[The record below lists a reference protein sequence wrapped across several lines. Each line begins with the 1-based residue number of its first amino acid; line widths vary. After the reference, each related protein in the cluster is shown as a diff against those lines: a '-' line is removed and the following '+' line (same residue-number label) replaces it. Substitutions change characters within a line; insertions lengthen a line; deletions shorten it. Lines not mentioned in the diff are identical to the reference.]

1 MSCPAA
7 VCVCCGRTHPLLQ
20 VVVANPAVNSKAFLD
35 PAVWLYGVA
44 AVAFGVFS
52 IYLLVARGGRQRAV
66 FLFAGVALSAC
77 WAASSIQY
85 SIDGSW
91 TAWRIAHAFD
101 ALRMA
106 ALFAFMIAV
115 TWRAPANDPTRP
127 ATGAPSPVALL
138 AVAAYAL
145 LCAWLA
151 PPPLGIGGPEG
162 PLSLRFALCL
172 AQALLGL
179 VLVEQVFRRTQSASR
194 WHVRPL
200 CLALA
205 GMFLYDTVYFTDAVV
220 SGGADAHMWT
230 ARGLA
235 HALVIPLFALAA
247 TRNREWNL
255 ALGVSRSVMSGWTVL
270 IASGLYVLAVGGIG
284 YYIRSH
290 GGSWGRALE
299 IAVFFAA
306 LLLLVLVLVSGTF
319 RSKLRVLTS
328 KHFFAY
334 RYDYREEWLRITRAL
349 SETSATPEPCIRAL
363 AELVESPGGALWL
376 KREDSFAPAANLNMS
391 TGPGTEPLASPFA
404 EYLGRT
410 GWVIDLDEFRARPG
424 AYLGLELPAWLA
436 TLPAAWVIV
445 PLAISDGL
453 IGFIVLARP
462 RVKVDLNW
470 EVHDLLKT
478 AGRQIASYLTML
490 QASEQLLE
498 ARKFDAFNRM
508 AAFVVHDLKNLVAQL
523 QLLLRNAERHQ
534 SNPEFQQDMLRTV
547 AHVAGRMNQLMAQLR
562 TANTP
567 IERAQSV
574 DLATIVRRVQAMRA
588 LERGGAELEL
598 EMGVCV
604 LGHADR
610 LERVVGHLVQNA
622 FEATQDNP
630 RVRIRVFRQGD
641 DEGVVEIRDN
651 GVGMTAEFV
660 REQLFRPFQTTKR
673 MGMGIGAYES
683 RQYVGTLRGRITVDS
698 EPGKGTTVAV
708 HLPLAVGP
716 QLNRMQEET
725 A

>member
-1 MSCPAA
+1 M
-7 VCVCCGRTHPLLQ
+7 
-20 VVVANPAVNSKAFLD
+20 NSKAFLD

-44 AVAFGVFS
+44 AVAFGMFS
-52 IYLLVARGGRQRAV
+52 GYLLSAQRGRQRAA
-66 FLFAGVALSAC
+66 FLLAGIVLSAG
-77 WAASSIQY
+77 WAASLVQY
-85 SIDGSW
+85 VLDG
-91 TAWRIAHAFD
+91 TLAAWHIAHVFD
-101 ALRMA
+101 AFRMA
-106 ALFAFMIAV
+106 ALFAFIIALA
-115 TWRAPANDPTRP
+115 WRAPA
-127 ATGAPSPVALL
+127 TGGGEPVAAMPSRAALG

-145 LCAWLA
+145 LCAGLA
-151 PPPLGIGGPEG
+151 PPPHGIGDPDA
-162 PLSLRFALCL
+162 PLSLPYGLGL
-172 AQALLGL
+172 VQALVGL
-179 VLVEQVFRRTQSASR
+179 VLVEQLFRRTQPASR

-205 GMFLYDTVYFTDAVV
+205 GLFLFDTVYFTDALVNG
-220 SGGADAHMWT
+220 SIDRNMWT
-230 ARGLA
+230 ARGAA
-235 HALVIPLFALAA
+235 HALVLPLFALAS

-270 IASGLYVLAVGGIG
+270 IAAGIYVLAIGGIG
-284 YYIRSH
+284 YYVRNL
-290 GGSWGRALE
+290 GGTWGRALE
-299 IAVFFAA
+299 ITLVFGA

-334 RYDYREEWLRITRAL
+334 RYDYRQEWLRITRAL
-349 SETSATPEPCIRAL
+349 AETGATPEPCIRAL
-363 AELVESPGGALWL
+363 AELVESPAGALWL
-376 KREDSFAPAANLNMS
+376 KREDGFAPAANLGLS
-391 TGPGTEPLASPFA
+391 AGLGTEPLHGPFA

-410 GWVIDLDEFRARPG
+410 GWVIDLDEFRSRPS
-424 AYLGLELPAWLA
+424 AYLGLQLPAWLT
-436 TLPAAWVIV
+436 TLPAAWVVV
-445 PLAISDGL
+445 PLAVSDSL

-562 TANTP
+562 TENTP

-574 DLATIVRRVQAMRA
+574 DLATIVRRVQSLRA

-630 RVRIRVFRQGD
+630 RVRIRVFRRGD
-641 DEGVVEIRDN
+641 GEGVVEISDN

-683 RQYVGTLRGRITVDS
+683 RQYVSTLGGRITVES
-698 EPGKGTTVAV
+698 EPGTGTTVAV

-716 QLNRMQEET
+716 QLNRVQEET